1 MRKTIAIWTVLAGCA
16 ALSSLAK
23 VPAVETLEEFSG
35 EVVEVRDGD
44 TIEVLRDGHEVEIR
58 LAGVDAPEVGQAF
71 AQLARDGLAH
81 AVLGKVVDVRV
92 LGRDVDTCMLARIY
106 LGEFDINLELVK
118 AGLVWHYRQRVSSD
132 KALSEAQKV
141 ARKAK
146 RGLWQGGPRPIPPW
160 EYRRALEEAEKI
172 DLDRD
177 ADELGYSQ
185 PREPGGF

>member
-1 MRKTIAIWTVLAGCA
+1 MTKTIAIWTGCA
-16 ALSSLAK
+16 VLSGLAAI
-23 VPAVETLEEFSG
+23 PAVAALEEFSG

-44 TIEVLRDGHEVEIR
+44 TIEVLRNGLEVEIR
-58 LAGVDAPEVGQAF
+58 LAGVDAPETGQAY
-71 AQLARDGLAH
+71 AKLARDGLAH

-92 LGRDVDTCMLARIY
+92 LGRDLDTCLLARVY

-132 KALSEAQKV
+132 KAFSEAQKV

-160 EYRRALEEAEKI
+160 EYRRALEEAENT
-172 DLDRD
+172 DLDRE

-185 PREPGGF
+185 QPRRPGGG